1 MTDTYF
7 FWQPQVPP
15 DTVKKNTA
23 PATVDTTKKSVDQT
37 VGTSAEAPKHKTDS
51 SAAKPHAEQAATPT
65 PVAKPAEQQHVV
77 ATPEPQHV
85 APQVVAE
92 TDIAAA
98 PADTMQ
104 VLPMHPPYLYH
115 FDNSLEDNE
124 IRLYNIDSLLT
135 ANDSVFFHRSLF
147 TGHSGVPASFNAKQR
162 PDSNPPVWVF
172 VTVVLVALLLGKV
185 FSGYKGRKVDLL
197 LSPFRRFSLRT
208 LLNERAVNKASENLF
223 VNFLYSVLLS
233 LAGFFVIRHFGVSL
247 TGKSWV
253 DMLVLEA
260 FTFVF
265 IYARVLLV
273 KFIGSVFNYKIS
285 TGGYIL
291 NQSICNLICGILLVP
306 VLLLGFYSGLDAT
319 VLLYVLTI
327 VISVMFLIRVV
338 RGSMLMLSE
347 SQFSKIYM
355 LYYMIVIEIVPVI
368 VVAKWITLNV

>member
-1 MTDTYF
+1 MTDTHF
-7 FWQPQVPP
+7 FLQPQVPP

-23 PATVDTTKKSVDQT
+23 PAPVDTAKKSVDQA
-37 VGTSAEAPKHKTDS
+37 VGTNTETQKHKTDS
-51 SAAKPHAEQAATPT
+51 SSAKPHAGQATVPAT
-65 PVAKPAEQQHVV
+65 VVKLSDQQHVV
-77 ATPEPQHV
+77 AAPEPQHV
-85 APQVVAE
+85 VPQPVAE

-98 PADTMQ
+98 PTDTMQ
-104 VLPMHPPYLYH
+104 VLPMHPPYIYH
-115 FDNSLEDNE
+115 FDNSLEDSE
-124 IRLYNIDSLLT
+124 IQLYNIDSLLT
-135 ANDSVFFHRSLF
+135 ANDSVFFHSSLF
-147 TGHSGVPASFNAKQR
+147 TGHSGVPASFNTKQR
-162 PDSNPPVWVF
+162 PDNNPPVWVF

-185 FSGYKGRKVDLL
+185 YSGYKGRKIDLL
-197 LSPFRRFSLRT
+197 LSPFRRFSLRS

-247 TGKSWV
+247 TGKPWM
-253 DMLVLEA
+253 DMLVIEA

-265 IYARVLLV
+265 IYVRVLLV

-306 VLLLGFYSGLDAT
+306 VLLLGFYSGLDAAVMLYALT
-319 VLLYVLTI
+319 V

-338 RGSMLMLSE
+338 RGSLLMLSE

-355 LYYMIVIEIVPVI
+355 LYYMFVIEIVPVV
-368 VVAKWITLNV
+368 VVAKWITLNM